1 MQGTHMRWVAEPPN
15 GHKQAVLDVLCHI
28 PACVCAELASCSCC
42 LQGQAKLDMLHK
54 MKEFKRSI
62 HQLHWENK
70 KCEMEVS
77 HHSHNLGHWCD
88 EAGAD
93 HLLGGL
99 FGTTER

>member
-1 MQGTHMRWVAEPPN
+1 
-15 GHKQAVLDVLCHI
+15 
-28 PACVCAELASCSCC
+28 
-42 LQGQAKLDMLHK
+42 MLHK

-77 HHSHNLGHWCD
+77 HHSHYLGHWCD
-88 EAGAD
+88 EAEAD